1 MSPKPQPKLVV
12 ANTEIKTLQIN
23 GQDYICLT
31 DMVKNYGDDQ
41 LIYSWL
47 RNRNTVEFLGVWETL
62 NNPAFDEERFDTYR
76 SQAGL
81 NSFNLTPKKWIDTTG
96 AIGIISKAG
105 RYGGGTFARKDIA
118 FEFGSYISAEFKLIV
133 IKEFQRL
140 KDLESENQRWD
151 YHRFLSKVNYRLQT
165 DAIKAMLGPLTQSTP
180 SKQTF
185 MYVNEADLVNIA
197 LFGVT
202 AKQWRDQNPE
212 EAKRGNIRDSASVE
226 QLTVLAN
233 LESLNSMFISQGVGK
248 KDRFAKLHSEAQR
261 QLSSLVASK
270 LRIEPIEDSPQTTL
284 SD

>member
-1 MSPKPQPKLVV
+1 
-12 ANTEIKTLQIN
+12 
-23 GQDYICLT
+23 
-31 DMVKNYGDDQ
+31 
-41 LIYSWL
+41 
-47 RNRNTVEFLGVWETL
+47 
-62 NNPAFDEERFDTYR
+62 
-76 SQAGL
+76 
-81 NSFNLTPKKWIDTTG
+81 
-96 AIGIISKAG
+96 
-105 RYGGGTFARKDIA
+105 
-118 FEFGSYISAEFKLIV
+118 
-133 IKEFQRL
+133 
-140 KDLESENQRWD
+140 
-151 YHRFLSKVNYRLQT
+151 
-165 DAIKAMLGPLTQSTP
+165 MLGPLTQSTP

-185 MYVNEADLVNIA
+185 MYANEADLVNIA

-226 QLTVLAN
+226 QHTVLAN